1 MKNASPGRGK
11 RAAPSKKSAVA
22 ARKKPA
28 PTAAP
33 RMRAAAAA
41 PAKRAPAP
49 TASPAAPE
57 QKARLL
63 TPAAKTRPLAPGDLD
78 AVVAVDA
85 TLMGRTRRAY
95 FERRL
100 NAALRQPKLHV
111 QFAAESDGKL
121 TGYALGRVL
130 EGEFGR
136 TKPGLRLEVI
146 SVARGAQ
153 GRGIGWVLHATLEA
167 AARKRGIADLRTATP
182 WRDSAML
189 RFLAAT
195 GYTLSGALVL
205 DCALHDNP
213 LLTRPESVASPSREK
228 AGDANDWSAPQ
239 ANDYEQLARDV
250 ADVRLLSAKDLEDVV
265 RIDRHVTGRDRRAYV
280 QHALDEALRET
291 GVRISLAARM
301 DGIMAGYVMAR
312 ADLGDFGRTEP
323 VAVIDTLGVAPEYA
337 HRGVGHAL
345 LQQLF
350 LNLNALRIERVETV
364 VAVQA
369 LPLLGFF
376 LDAGFAPA
384 QRLAFVKRLS

>member
-1 MKNASPGRGK
+1 MRTSSKRRLK
-11 RAAPSKKSAVA
+11 RAAAT
-22 ARKKPA
+22 RRA
-28 PTAAP
+28 PAAP
-33 RMRAAAAA
+33 KKRPAAAAA
-41 PAKRAPAP
+41 ARRQAATAKRAPAP
-49 TASPAAPE
+49 KARAAEAPS
-57 QKARLL
+57 KGRLL
-63 TPAAKTRPLAPGDLD
+63 TPAAKVRPLAAADLD
-78 AVVAVDA
+78 AVVAIDA
-85 TLMGRTRRAY
+85 ELMGRTRRAY

-100 NAALRQPKLHV
+100 AAALRQPKLHF
-111 QFAAESDGKL
+111 QFAAEAGGRL
-121 TGYALGRVL
+121 AGYALARVL

-153 GRGIGWVLHATLEA
+153 GRGIGWALHAALEE
-167 AARKRGIADLRTATP
+167 AARKRGLAEMRTATP
-182 WRDSAML
+182 WRDGAML

-195 GYTLSGALVL
+195 GYAIDGALVL
-205 DCALHDNP
+205 DSALRDNP
-213 LLTRPESVASPSREK
+213 LLTRPESIASPARDK
-228 AGDANDWSAPQ
+228 GGDPNDWSAPQ
-239 ANDYEQLARDV
+239 ANDFEQLARDV

-265 RIDRHVTGRDRRAYV
+265 RIDRHVTGRDRRAFV

-291 GVRISLAARM
+291 GVRISLAAHM

-376 LDAGFAPA
+376 LDTGFAPA

>member
-1 MKNASPGRGK
+1 MKKASAGRGK
-11 RAAPSKKSAVA
+11 RAATSGKRASA

-28 PTAAP
+28 SAAASKERTAAP
-33 RMRAAAAA
+33 APKARPAA
-41 PAKRAPAP
+41 PASKG
-49 TASPAAPE
+49 
-57 QKARLL
+57 RLL
-63 TPAAKTRPLAPGDLD
+63 TPSAKTRPLAPADLD
-78 AVVAVDA
+78 AVVAIDA
-85 TLMGRTRRAY
+85 TLTGRTRRAY

-100 NAALRQPKLHV
+100 NAALRQPKLHL
-111 QFAAESDGKL
+111 QFAAESGGKL
-121 TGYALGRVL
+121 AGYALGRVL

-146 SVARGAQ
+146 SVARNAQ
-153 GRGIGWVLHATLEA
+153 GGGIGWTLHAALEE
-167 AARKRGIADLRTATP
+167 AARKRGLTELRTSTP

-195 GYTLSGALVL
+195 GYALSGSLVL
-205 DCALHDNP
+205 DSALKENP
-213 LLTRPESVASPSREK
+213 LLTRPESFASPSRDK
-228 AGDANDWSAPQ
+228 PGDPNDWSAPQ
-239 ANDYEQLARDV
+239 ANDFEQLARDL
-250 ADVRLLSAKDLEDVV
+250 ADVRLLSAKDIDDVV
-265 RIDRHVTGRDRRAYV
+265 RIDRHITGRDRRAYV

-301 DGIMAGYVMAR
+301 DGVMAGYVMAR

-345 LQQLF
+345 MQQLF
-350 LNLNALRIERVETV
+350 LNLDALRIERVETV
-364 VAVQA
+364 VAVRA